1 MTGKFLNHYKFL
13 GLTMNGR
20 ILALDLG
27 EKRIGVA
34 LSDEG
39 RMLARSLL
47 VFKRSS
53 RAADFALIGRLV
65 AEHGVTLILVG
76 LPIRLDGVE
85 GDKAA
90 WARDY
95 GTALA
100 KELRIATEFW
110 DESLSTV
117 KAEASLEAR
126 GESRRKRRGRIDA
139 VAAAVILQ
147 DYLDNGLVN
156 SER

>member
-1 MTGKFLNHYKFL
+1 M
-13 GLTMNGR
+13 MDGR

-39 RMLARSLL
+39 RRFARSLL

-53 RAADFALIGRLV
+53 RAADFARIGELI
-65 AEHGVTLILVG
+65 AAHDVTLVLVG

-85 GDKAA
+85 GSKAA

-95 GTALA
+95 GAALGS
-100 KELRIATEFW
+100 ELRVAIEFW

-147 DYLDNGLVN
+147 DYLDK
-156 SER
+156 